1 MASFWYKGYSVQV
14 FCCQC
19 KSDVI
24 CFMWCWW
31 RDPIFCVWSSIFPLL
46 LEWRKHKETGNKRL
60 QWNFYNS
67 VHQKDIKGVGL
78 IPPLLLHMTASN
90 KLLQCD
96 ANGCPISAEC
106 AAQQNIQTCPMKVY
120 RLGTNGTL
128 PWAGTQRLSIVT
140 RERQRLLPMG
150 QQATGRTNSWITQ
163 YQSPK
168 HSVQPSQHV
177 YFIGFFYFVTFL
189 HIYSMSLIITAWFGI
204 IYGFTSST
212 LIAMGVLLLSLSR
225 RRCTSDPLFTQG
237 TKWWVLTQCCEPWAI
252 RNPQGAKEKIP
263 GLQGREETVAEG
275 KDIQS
280 TSSLCHYGNF

>member
-177 YFIGFFYFVTFL
+177 YFIVFFFTFCYFSTYIFHVIDNHCMVWNNLRLYVFYCYCYGSSFIVSVQAEVHEWSIVYTRDQV
-189 HIYSMSLIITAWFGI
+189 MSPNT
-204 IYGFTSST
+204 
-212 LIAMGVLLLSLSR
+212 VL
-225 RRCTSDPLFTQG
+225 
-237 TKWWVLTQCCEPWAI
+237 WA
-252 RNPQGAKEKIP
+252 
-263 GLQGREETVAEG
+263 V
-275 KDIQS
+275 
-280 TSSLCHYGNF
+280 GNMKSPRS